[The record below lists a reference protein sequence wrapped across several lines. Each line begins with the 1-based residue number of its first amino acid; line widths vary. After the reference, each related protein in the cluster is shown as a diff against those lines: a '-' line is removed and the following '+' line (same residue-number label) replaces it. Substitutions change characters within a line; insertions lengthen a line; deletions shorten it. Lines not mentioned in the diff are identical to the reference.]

1 MEQSE
6 FKTEIARLKKEYGDK
21 AYGDERTNVLWAW
34 AKKLSGKLFNLTV
47 SEAIGNSS
55 TAPLKNKLLEYYQE
69 IRNKNPEIKSFPDC
83 AYCGASGLVCDDQPL
98 PTAYR
103 WKCQAGQTLAG
114 KVLLWPGEWKRMTPT
129 TEEINWR
136 QPAAIKQ
143 VVGETFK
150 GPDKSEMKAQKDDAE
165 KQISSEVVE

>member
-1 MEQSE
+1 MDQSE

-103 WKCQAGQTLAG
+103 CRCEAGQTLAG
-114 KVLLWPGEWKRMTPT
+114 KVKEWEGPLKRMTPT
-129 TEEINWR
+129 KAELNWR
-136 QPAAIKQ
+136 QAEAIKQ

-150 GPDKSEMKAQKDDAE
+150 KIDA
-165 KQISSEVVE
+165 VETDEGANA